1 MNHWKLRDVK
11 RDIQRWDE
19 QREGIPGEH
28 WMALAAGVAVWIFT
42 RSRRNLPIRL
52 LGAVA
57 GTLLVT
63 RALSGREALGKRVS
77 WLPRMH

>member
-1 MNHWKLRDVK
+1 MNHWKLREVK
-11 RDIQRWDE
+11 REIERRDQA
-19 QREGIPGEH
+19 REGIPGEH
-28 WMALAAGVAVWIFT
+28 WMALAAGVAVWIYT
-42 RSRRNLPIRL
+42 RSRRNLPVKL

-63 RALSGREALGKRVS
+63 RALSGRDALGERVS